1 MRLTICLVTKG
12 REKYVSQ
19 VLSSFEP
26 MLLDPDVRVLLID
39 NGAEL
44 SINQTLAAWQSKNP
58 QSVDLVRFDI
68 NDSRPSSFWPV
79 ILDANIDWIVLP
91 GDDDQFRPGIL
102 AEWKAALNEDPD
114 LVAFAPSAAVIDEHD
129 SLTGELLFPTAGM
142 SGTKVEQVAAALHEP
157 PFVWSNLFFRVSK
170 INPQIPA
177 SRYVFDW
184 WVGLNL
190 VIAGNI
196 KTSHFIG
203 LDYRVHSEQE
213 GNLAPHRRKFFEGTL
228 WLGDFVQSEAF
239 VSWVTNLNDEERILL
254 WRQIIKKK
262 PIYGDLFFARPLIF
276 SIARLLMGTAK
287 QSAVASEIAS
297 ELASLNGIFLRDG
310 ESKNLIAGRDSILD
324 ENRGNIR
331 IRLTPGTCAEIEKA
345 SELLNGQ
352 DSAELFEISCKH
364 SKSKSGTV
372 IVDCDSLSVGRQAIN
387 ADFIVNAITKFC
399 EERNDFEMA
408 LSSGERTTLLML
420 RSLKK
425 KLPGKVRLYLRR
437 MRNLHLSKS

>member
-1 MRLTICLVTKG
+1 MKLTICLVTKG
-12 REKYVSQ
+12 REKYINQ
-19 VLSSFEP
+19 VLKSFEP
-26 MLLDPDVRVLLID
+26 LLLDPDVRVLLID

-44 SINQTLAAWQSKNP
+44 SINQTLTAWQMKNSP
-58 QSVDLVRFDI
+58 SVDLVRFDV
-68 NDSRPSSFWPV
+68 NDSRPSSYWPV
-79 ILDANIDWIVLP
+79 ILKTKVDWIVMP
-91 GDDDQFRPGIL
+91 GDDDQFRPEIL
-102 AEWKAALNEDPD
+102 AAWKAAVDEDPD

-142 SGTKVEQVAAALHEP
+142 SGTKIEQVAAALHEP

-170 INPQIPA
+170 ITSQIPA

-184 WVGLNL
+184 WIGLNL

-228 WLGDFVQSEAF
+228 WLGNFIQSEAF
-239 VSWVTNLNDEERILL
+239 VTWATNLSDDERILL
-254 WRQIIKKK
+254 WRQIVKKK
-262 PIYGDLFFARPLIF
+262 PIYGDLYFARPLIF

-287 QSAVASEIAS
+287 QSAIASEIAS
-297 ELASLNGIFLRDG
+297 ELAFLNGVFLRDG
-310 ESKNLIAGRDSILD
+310 ESKNLIAGRDSILG
-324 ENRGNIR
+324 ENPGNIR
-331 IRLTPGTCAEIEKA
+331 VNSAIGTCAEIVKA
-345 SELLNGQ
+345 SELLNGREN
-352 DSAELFEISCKH
+352 AELFELACRH
-364 SKSKSGTV
+364 SKSKIGSV
-372 IVDCDSLSVGRQAIN
+372 IVDCDSLSPGKPAIN

-408 LSSGERTTLLML
+408 LSSGERTSLLML

-425 KLPGKVRLYLRR
+425 RLPGKVRLYLRR
-437 MRNLHLSKS
+437 MRNLHLSRS